1 MIKKKQNF
9 SFKRPYVLVPMCVD
23 FLHHGHIN
31 ILVKAK
37 KLGSVIVGLMSDDR
51 ILFYKKK
58 KPIIKYENRK
68 KMLQHIDCVDLI
80 IKLKSF
86 DYSKI
91 VEKYKIEFLVHGDDW
106 KKGPQKPIREK
117 SINIMKNWKGKVI
130 DVPYTKSISSSLIKK
145 KF

>member
-1 MIKKKQNF
+1 
-9 SFKRPYVLVPMCVD
+9 
-23 FLHHGHIN
+23 
-31 ILVKAK
+31 
-37 KLGSVIVGLMSDDR
+37 
-51 ILFYKKK
+51 
-58 KPIIKYENRK
+58 
-68 KMLQHIDCVDLI
+68 MLQHIDCVDLI

>member
-51 ILFYKKK
+51 ILF
-58 KPIIKYENRK
+58 
-68 KMLQHIDCVDLI
+68 
-80 IKLKSF
+80 
-86 DYSKI
+86 
-91 VEKYKIEFLVHGDDW
+91 
-106 KKGPQKPIREK
+106 
-117 SINIMKNWKGKVI
+117 
-130 DVPYTKSISSSLIKK
+130 
-145 KF
+145 